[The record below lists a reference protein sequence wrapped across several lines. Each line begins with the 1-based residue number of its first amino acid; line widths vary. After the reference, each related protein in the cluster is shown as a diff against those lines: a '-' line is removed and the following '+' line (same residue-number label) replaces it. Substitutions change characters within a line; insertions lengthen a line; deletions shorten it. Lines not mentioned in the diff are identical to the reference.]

1 MSDQGTLISPED
13 QQPTTLGLSMA
24 EFTAL
29 EERVIRAV
37 SLVRRERQAR
47 AAAEERA
54 NDLES
59 KLQSQAPT
67 IASLESELA
76 ALRAELAALR
86 AERDQ
91 MRERVEH
98 ILSQLDSLEQ

>member
-1 MSDQGTLISPED
+1 MSDQETLIPPPE
-13 QQPTTLGLSMA
+13 QPQPTTLGLSMA
-24 EFTAL
+24 EFAAL

-54 NDLES
+54 NELEAKLQAQAPAITALES
-59 KLQSQAPT
+59 
-67 IASLESELA
+67 
-76 ALRAELAALR
+76 ELAALR

-91 MRERVEH
+91 MRERVER

>member
-1 MSDQGTLISPED
+1 MSDQETLIPPPE
-13 QQPTTLGLSMA
+13 QPQPTTLGLSMA
-24 EFTAL
+24 EFAAL

-47 AAAEERA
+47 ATAEERA
-54 NDLES
+54 NELEAKLQAQAPAITALES
-59 KLQSQAPT
+59 
-67 IASLESELA
+67 
-76 ALRAELAALR
+76 ELAALR

-91 MRERVEH
+91 MRERVER

>member
-1 MSDQGTLISPED
+1 MED
-13 QQPTTLGLSMA
+13 KNAAVPVEEQPQPTTLGLSMA
-24 EFTAL
+24 EFAAL

-47 AAAEERA
+47 ATAEERA
-54 NDLES
+54 NELETKLQAQAPAITALES
-59 KLQSQAPT
+59 
-67 IASLESELA
+67 
-76 ALRAELAALR
+76 ELAALR

-91 MRERVEH
+91 MRERVER

>member
-1 MSDQGTLISPED
+1 MEEKNASIPVEEQP
-13 QQPTTLGLSMA
+13 QPTTLGLSMA
-24 EFTAL
+24 EFAAL

-54 NDLES
+54 NELET
-59 KLQSQAPT
+59 KLQAQAPAIT
-67 IASLESELA
+67 ALEA
-76 ALRAELAALR
+76 DLAALR

-91 MRERVEH
+91 MRERVER